1 MPGEKLASAIKLAGK
16 SAFYVGSRMLGYF
29 ILGVILNLIL
39 FYFILPELQSI
50 WPTASSS
57 STVTRTWSQTF
68 NLYMRNIGATLQV
81 GLICFIFFL
90 FPFLWLWIGKI
101 QGVSRA
107 VALVGNQSSEF
118 LVNYLMNR
126 FYEHSIKQMEKEQIG
141 VAENFSSRFKDM
153 FAGYCKKLNNLP
165 RSLRWVFRVLIEQTH
180 LDIIID
186 EVVNNIDNDKE
197 VSLRTV
203 IGPASEKFK
212 KRLEEEVFAVD
223 LIFPIIL
230 LVLNLVVFSAL
241 KFYY

>member
-16 SAFYVGSRMLGYF
+16 SAYFVGSRMVAYFLLGLF
-29 ILGVILNLIL
+29 INLVL
-39 FYFILPELQSI
+39 FYFLLPELQSI
-50 WPTASSS
+50 WPTSGSS
-57 STVTRTWSQTF
+57 STVNRTWSQTF
-68 NLYMRNIGATLQV
+68 SIYMRNMGATFQV
-81 GLICFIFFL
+81 GLISLIFFIFPIL
-90 FPFLWLWIGKI
+90 YLWVGKI
-101 QGVSRA
+101 QGVSQA

-126 FYEHSIKQMEKEQIG
+126 FYEHSIKEMEKEQIG
-141 VAENFSSRFKDM
+141 VAENFSDRFKDM
-153 FAGYCKKLNNLP
+153 FTGYSKKLSNLP

-186 EVVNNIDNDKE
+186 EVVNQIENDKE

-203 IGPASEKFK
+203 VGPASEKFK

-223 LIFPIIL
+223 LIYPIIL
-230 LVLNLVVFSAL
+230 IILNLITFAGL